1 MDTIPLHRLKN
12 VKNKKLTKEH
22 IRLLEEEQERIA
34 FIAEANHE
42 LRTPLAIIKG
52 SIDLILRESRGR
64 TARYA
69 DNALRDIDEE
79 VNHLLNILSDLAL
92 LTASGSKVNN
102 TTAYKKINLDT
113 LITKIIKR
121 CTILAKENK
130 ITIQKKLSKVN
141 IIGDEKYIEKLFM
154 NLINNS
160 IFYGKVGGQ
169 VQVKVT
175 DTKILTTIVIS
186 DNGVGIAEDDL
197 PKVFSRFY
205 RVDKSQNPDGR
216 HTGLGL
222 AISRRAVEAH
232 GGAIT
237 VASKGLGKG
246 STFTVTLPKDRP
258 REGVQV

>member
-1 MDTIPLHRLKN
+1 MDTIHTHR
-12 VKNKKLTKEH
+12 VKKVNNKKLTKEH
-22 IRLLEEEQERIA
+22 IRLLEEEERVA

-52 SIDLILRESRGR
+52 SVDIILRESRGR

-92 LTASGSKVNN
+92 LTASGSQVTNK
-102 TTAYKKINLDT
+102 TTYKKIDLGI
-113 LITKIIKR
+113 LITRIIKR
-121 CTILAKENK
+121 CKILAREKN
-130 ITIQKKLSKVN
+130 ITIHKKLSKSIVM
-141 IIGDEKYIEKLFM
+141 GDEKYIEKLFM

-160 IFYGKVGGQ
+160 ILYGKVGGM
-169 VQVKVT
+169 VCVKVN
-175 DTKILTTIVIS
+175 DTKTAITILIS
-186 DNGVGIAEDDL
+186 DNGIGIAREDL

-222 AISRRAVEAH
+222 AISQRAVEAH
-232 GGAIT
+232 GGTIT
-237 VASKGLGKG
+237 VASKGLDKG
-246 STFTVTLPKDRP
+246 STFTVTLPKNRP
-258 REGVQV
+258 V

>member
-1 MDTIPLHRLKN
+1 MNTIPLHRLKN
-12 VKNKKLTKEH
+12 VNNKKLTKEH
-22 IRLLEEEQERIA
+22 ARLLEEEQERIA

-52 SIDLILRESRGR
+52 SVDLILRESCGR

-92 LTASGSKVNN
+92 LTSSSSQVTNK
-102 TTAYKKINLDT
+102 TTYKKINLDV
-113 LITKIIKR
+113 LITRIIKR
-121 CTILAKENK
+121 CKILAKEK
-130 ITIQKKLSKVN
+130 DITIYKKLSKS
-141 IIGDEKYIEKLFM
+141 IILGDEKYIEKLFM

-175 DTKILTTIVIS
+175 DTKNLITIMIS
-186 DNGVGIAEDDL
+186 DNGIGIAPEDL
-197 PKVFSRFY
+197 SKVFGRFY

-232 GGAIT
+232 GGTIT
-237 VASKGLGKG
+237 VTSKGPGKG
-246 STFTVTLPKDRP
+246 STFTVIIPKNRP
-258 REGVQV
+258 EEETKV